1 MLICVQISD
10 VLIHL
15 NKSMK
20 QQKMYYF
27 SYFYCMYFSLLFEVY
42 HMRFLTST
50 IRHIF
55 LNFFFISAIKCRV
68 LIPNKFTVWRWSINS
83 PSVCA
88 TYTNICNSRS
98 EQWLNRYVCFF
109 KVTEKPRKPCGSG
122 ASYAWTQCYLTITIY
137 IILPVNQ

>member
-27 SYFYCMYFSLLFEVY
+27 SCFYCMYFSLLFEVY

-68 LIPNKFTVWRWSINS
+68 LIPNKFTVWRWSVNS
-83 PSVCA
+83 LSVCA

-98 EQWLNRYVCFF
+98 EQWLNRCVCFF
-109 KVTEKPRKPCGSG
+109 RVTEKPRKPYGSG
-122 ASYAWTQCYLTITIY
+122 ASYAWTHVPYGTQYIFSLQC
-137 IILPVNQ
+137 